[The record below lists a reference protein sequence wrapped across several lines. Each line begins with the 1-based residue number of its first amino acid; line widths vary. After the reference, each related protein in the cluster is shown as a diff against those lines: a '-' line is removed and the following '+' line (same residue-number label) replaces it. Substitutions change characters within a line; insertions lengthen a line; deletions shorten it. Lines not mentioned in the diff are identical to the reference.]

1 MKVWER
7 IWVRESIWEW
17 EYDENE
23 VMHPRYWNSI
33 WKIQD
38 VHYSLFLEI
47 KVTLCH
53 NNKYNMRVN
62 GIYSKWIVF
71 IFRESGWV
79 CTKIVEFKMVK
90 SRWLLFGEVSVSLHQ
105 IWDPIFLTGRI
116 LSGSRWCLHEKHK
129 KVEIQEIAVTQ
140 FWEMTVCIK
149 AWHCIKL
156 WEYYLISK
164 NNIISRE
171 NKWILILCQI
181 IRMWNCIK

>member
-1 MKVWER
+1 MRVR
-7 IWVRESIWEW
+7 IWWEW
-17 EYDENE
+17 GDA
-23 VMHPRYWNSI
+23 S
-33 WKIQD
+33 KI
-38 VHYSLFLEI
+38 LEFNI

-53 NNKYNMRVN
+53 NKKYNMRVN

-79 CTKIVEFKMVK
+79 CTKIEFKMVK

-116 LSGSRWCLHEKHK
+116 LCGSRWCLLEKHK

-149 AWHCIKL
+149 AWLCIKL

-171 NKWILILCQI
+171 NKWILILYQI